1 MKKNGEEYIT
11 MIKII
16 RFYFLAPIV
25 LPLFILGSISIE
37 AIYRLRTY
45 KFKY

>member
-1 MKKNGEEYIT
+1 MKKNGEESIT

-16 RFYFLAPIV
+16 RFYFLAPII

-37 AIYRLRTY
+37 AIYRVRTI